1 MESILVA
8 IDGKHGAWGALSRA
22 CALAKRMD
30 VKLNVLLVVPPVER
44 ALSRA
49 EQQVEEDVRVR
60 LGLNIEAAKSEGI
73 CINYFLAEGS
83 YDNEVIEFINNNKIS
98 LLVHEIP
105 EEDARSPE
113 RYYSTLHSIRHR
125 VSCRV
130 EILVPKKGV

>member
-30 VKLNVLLVVPPVER
+30 VKLNVLLVVPKGKQ
-44 ALSRA
+44 ALPLA
-49 EQQVEEDVRVR
+49 DQQVENDVRKR
-60 LGLNIEAAKSEGI
+60 LELHIEAAKSEGI
-73 CINYFLAEGS
+73 RINYFLAEGN
-83 YDNEVIEFINNNKIS
+83 YDDEVTQFINNNKIT

-105 EEDARSPE
+105 EGEARSAE
-113 RYYSTLHSIRHR
+113 RDFTTLHSIRHR

-130 EILVPKKGV
+130 EIVAPKKGV